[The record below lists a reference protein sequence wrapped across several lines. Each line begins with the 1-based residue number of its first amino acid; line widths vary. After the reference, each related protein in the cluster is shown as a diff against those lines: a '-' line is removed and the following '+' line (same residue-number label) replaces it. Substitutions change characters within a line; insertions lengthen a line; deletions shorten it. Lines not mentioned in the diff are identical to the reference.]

1 MTQHLPVKRRNSEPT
16 LLRLEHPVLSLL
28 SPNGSMRTPA
38 SAASFHQTPARD
50 GSTSPDTGSAHSR
63 TSQDGGFQ
71 GQANVDG
78 RDQQQRRSGTVL
90 NSAWVSA
97 EDVGGYRHRVTG
109 AIYRNNGKIPQ
120 EPGPTANDIPDGW
133 EAFLSDESKE
143 TWKYKHHTTGV
154 VIDSPPTS
162 LPAAVTREIDV
173 AASHGKMPKYCQ
185 AFIENGL
192 VGYKVTHPA
201 VSYAAGWRTFRHPK
215 LVEDDM
221 KAFLAN
227 YGVNPSRPA
236 KATFITAAGHHLP
249 VNLDAGTF
257 SGESGILLVEDI
269 DQACIKFLCATFSDR
284 KFMPHLILGHLLFDQ
299 QHQSEAEKKLADQVK
314 GLYWMSLDDQ
324 FFWYNAHHDVF
335 QDGEAGKLHF
345 GVHQHSVRDRTLFD
359 DLEIIRL
366 STMNTA
372 FDSG

>member
-1 MTQHLPVKRRNSEPT
+1 M
-16 LLRLEHPVLSLL
+16 RLGHSALSLL

-50 GSTSPDTGSAHSR
+50 GSASLDTASPDTGSAHSR
-63 TSQDGGFQ
+63 TSQDGGCQ

-78 RDQQQRRSGTVL
+78 RDQQQRSSGTVL

-120 EPGPTANDIPDGW
+120 EPGPTANDIIDRW

-143 TWKYKHHTTGV
+143 NWKYRHHTTGV

-162 LPAAVTREIDV
+162 LPAAVTREIDA

-192 VGYKVTHPA
+192 VGYRITHPDA
-201 VSYAAGWRTFRHPK
+201 IYLASWRMFRHPK

-236 KATFITAAGHHLP
+236 KATFITDAGQHLP

-257 SGESGILLVEDI
+257 SGNSGILLVEDI
-269 DQACIKFLCATFSDR
+269 DQACIKFLCATFSDG
-284 KFMPHLILGHLLFDQ
+284 KFLPHLILGHLLFDQ
-299 QHQSEAEKKLADQVK
+299 QHQSEAEKKLADQVQ
-314 GLYWMSLDDQ
+314 GLYWMSLDGE
-324 FFWYNAHHDVF
+324 FIWHNGHHDVLH
-335 QDGEAGKLHF
+335 DGEDGKLHF
-345 GVHQHSVRDRTLFD
+345 EVDRYSVIHSALFD
-359 DLEIIRL
+359 DLEIIRV
-366 STMNTA
+366 STMDIS
-372 FDSG
+372 FDFG